1 MITWRWMV
9 VSDLSSLG
17 HMDDLINARP
27 NNFKYISLILFHSFF
42 CKSTM
47 TTLIVLWIYTYITSN
62 STDSPLVV
70 RFVFY
75 MTCLTSTVS
84 MHSHTSICVILQLI
98 QEILTCFM
106 IWMKSIPEHSVWGCI
121 HCLDRAQFDW
131 SLLRI

>member
-1 MITWRWMV
+1 MQGQTISNTFRW
-9 VSDLSSLG
+9 
-17 HMDDLINARP
+17 
-27 NNFKYISLILFHSFF
+27 FYFILFF

-98 QEILTCFM
+98 QEILTCFI

-121 HCLDRAQFDW
+121 HCLDRAQLTGPFLEFKAESWPWCTD
-131 SLLRI
+131 SFSSVC